1 MHSLGGVQL
10 ALFAHKGRML
20 HRIDYVSVADVACG
34 VGNVFHNKGAIGA
47 FCNVKTKGGDE
58 KRILFVSSHLA
69 AHASNVEDRNADFW
83 RIVDELEAQ
92 VPPRFLLG
100 TKQKMDATTAT
111 TTACQ
116 QSLLLEAMDYV
127 FWGGDLNYRLDL
139 PREYAEH
146 AVRNILKHD
155 DKYSN
160 PNSDDIFVDSKSKR
174 TSKRTSNDANKATTK
189 ALYLDLLRHDQ
200 LLKTIASG
208 KAFHN
213 FSEGPITF
221 PPTFKYDTGSN
232 VYDSSHKKRVPSW
245 TDRILFKCDC
255 DVDDDL
261 VKVMEYG
268 CVMEA
273 RQSDHRPVFAKFSV
287 RLASAVQ

>member
-20 HRIDYVSVADVACG
+20 HRLDYVSVADVACG

-47 FCNVKTKGGDE
+47 FVKTRASSGNANDE
-58 KRILFVSSHLA
+58 KRMLFVSSHLA
-69 AHASNVEDRNADFW
+69 AHASKVDDRNADFW
-83 RIVDELEAQ
+83 RIVGELEAQ

-100 TKQKMDATTAT
+100 GKKMSTRANASNGHQK
-111 TTACQ
+111 

-146 AVRNILKHD
+146 KILKILKHD
-155 DKYSN
+155 ETEKHSI
-160 PNSDDIFVDSKSKR
+160 SS
-174 TSKRTSNDANKATTK
+174 
-189 ALYLDLLRHDQ
+189 LYRDLLRHDQ
-200 LLKTIASG
+200 LLKTISSG
-208 KAFHN
+208 KAFYN
-213 FSEGPITF
+213 FAEGPIDF
-221 PPTFKYDTGSN
+221 PPTFKYDKGAN

-255 DVDDDL
+255 DSPSSSEGGKGGVH
-261 VKVMEYG
+261 VMEYG
-268 CVMEA
+268 CVQEA
-273 RQSDHRPVFAKFSV
+273 TQSDHRPVCAKFSV
-287 RLASAVQ
+287 RLSSSSSSSAVQ